1 MFGII
6 TQKGKVPFIDL
17 DEFIDIEK
25 MKYFNEY
32 LEEQLYN
39 KFLNQS
45 NPPDYLKPFLEN
57 EEESRDWIV
66 TSVFSTYYDDVTLE
80 QSWELIETYIPE
92 FIDYL
97 KEFVMEEIEGFFIME
112 EILDE
117 DGRGSAPNFHRDWGE
132 DTTGEKH
139 INEGLV
145 PSEEEARKE
154 SENWIWFRFSDTKKL
169 YISDID
175 GKDDISKRLSV
186 NSYGVYFNGLDYH
199 GSYEES
205 SGFSIRL
212 HGKLKKNIIEKFGIV

>member
-25 MKYFNEY
+25 MKYFNRY

-45 NPPDYLKPFLEN
+45 NPPDYLKPFIEN
-57 EEESRDWIV
+57 RDIH
-66 TSVFSTYYDDVTLE
+66 SVFSTYYDDITLE
-80 QSWELIETYIPE
+80 QSWNLIDTYIPE
-92 FIDYL
+92 IIDYL
-97 KEFVMEEIEGFFIME
+97 NETIMEDIGGFFILNE
-112 EILDE
+112 VD
-117 DGRGSAPNFHRDWGE
+117 GSAPNFHRDWGE

-139 INEGLV
+139 QKYGLV
-145 PSEEEARKE
+145 PTEKEARKV

-175 GKDDISKRLSV
+175 GKDDISKRILV
-186 NSYGVYFNGLDYH
+186 ESYGVYFNGLDYH

-212 HGKLKKNIIEKFGIV
+212 HGTLKKNIIEKFGII